1 MDIAAIILGFLS
13 VVLGISAIVLAVIL
27 PKSLSRQTDKLIETE
42 DARAKSLIDEGNK
55 RTQGMID
62 EGNKRSQ
69 EILSK
74 IDDGNKRSQEIL
86 YEIGQLIVAN
96 GSKTRELIQK

>member
-1 MDIAAIILGFLS
+1 MDIATIILGFLS

-27 PKSLSRQTDKLIETE
+27 PKSLSRQTDKLIEKE
-42 DARAKSLIDEGNK
+42 DARAKSL
-55 RTQGMID
+55 ID